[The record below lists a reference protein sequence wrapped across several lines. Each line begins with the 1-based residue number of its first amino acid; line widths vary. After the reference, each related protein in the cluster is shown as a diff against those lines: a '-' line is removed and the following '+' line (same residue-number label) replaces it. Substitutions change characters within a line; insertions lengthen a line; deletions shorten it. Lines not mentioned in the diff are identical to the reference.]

1 MKHLLNK
8 LGWWFDYYFAYFL
21 YNGNKRHRYQNHMR
35 EKYPNKK
42 FENSLQDLEKY
53 QRGRSKY

>member
-8 LGWWFDYYFAYFL
+8 LGWWFDYYFDYFL
-21 YNGNKRHRYQNHMR
+21 YNLNKRHLYHSYMKQ
-35 EKYPNKK
+35 KYNKD
-42 FENSLQDLEKY
+42 FSGTYEDLEKY

>member
-21 YNGNKRHRYQNHMR
+21 YNGNKRNRYHNYMR
-35 EKYPNKK
+35 KKYEKDFGGSYN
-42 FENSLQDLEKY
+42 DLEKY